1 MKVTVINTQIHVAYR
16 ERSIM
21 MLVQYLSHRRVYTQD
36 LIQVEMDFRFRNGIQ
51 MNMLLQSTL
60 HGAV

>member
-1 MKVTVINTQIHVAYR
+1 MKVTVINTQMHVAYP

-36 LIQVEMDFRFRNGIQ
+36 LIQVEMDFRFRK